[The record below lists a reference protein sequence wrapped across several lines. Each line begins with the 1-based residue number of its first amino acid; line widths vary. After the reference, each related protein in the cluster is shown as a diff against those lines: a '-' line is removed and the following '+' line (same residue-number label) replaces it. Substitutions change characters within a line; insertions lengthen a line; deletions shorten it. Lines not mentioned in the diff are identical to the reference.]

1 MPSGLVL
8 SEASLL
14 GVQTAAFSVSS
25 RRQAARGVGGGDT
38 CHQETGCEGERTSGS
53 GLEPRDL
60 VTWR

>member
-8 SEASLL
+8 SEAALL
-14 GVQTAAFSVSS
+14 GVQTATFSVSS
-25 RRQAARGVGGGDT
+25 RRQTARGVGWGDT
-38 CHQETGCEGERTSGS
+38 CHQETSREGERTSSS